1 VPHAHKL
8 EALLRVLEGQ
18 PGVPTIVFARTR
30 KGCAEVA
37 DALIGR
43 GVSADALHG
52 DLNQAAR
59 ERVLGR
65 LRSGAIQVLVA
76 TDVAARGLDVDRLE
90 LVVNLDLPDS
100 IDDYVHRIGRTG
112 RAGREGVALS
122 FVTPR
127 QRGFLHAVRKRFGV
141 ELTQIPVPSDA
152 DVVRQQRGA
161 LEARLEEV
169 RDGASLDE
177 DAADAVARLVDSGDW
192 TAAQV
197 AAAAI
202 HLLAEEAGV
211 SLGDLPNDE
220 PPAWS
225 VERRRERKQ
234 EPRERRER
242 RGRPDRAPRGLRG
255 EHSGPVRDETALF
268 LAAGRRHGVGKGDL
282 VGALANECGIPGER
296 IGRITVLD
304 GRSFVV
310 LQRDDLDKI
319 LRERKTLELR
329 GRHAKLDIAR

>member
-1 VPHAHKL
+1 
-8 EALLRVLEGQ
+8 
-18 PGVPTIVFARTR
+18 
-30 KGCAEVA
+30 VA
-37 DALIGR
+37 I
-43 GVSADALHG
+43 
-52 DLNQAAR
+52 
-59 ERVLGR
+59 
-65 LRSGAIQVLVA
+65 
-76 TDVAARGLDVDRLE
+76 
-90 LVVNLDLPDS
+90 
-100 IDDYVHRIGRTG
+100 
-112 RAGREGVALS
+112 S

-152 DVVRQQRGA
+152 DVVRQRRGA

-169 RDGASLDE
+169 RDDASLDE

-192 TAAQV
+192 TAEQV

-211 SLGDLPNDE
+211 SLGALPDDE

-225 VERRRERKQ
+225 VERHRGRD
-234 EPRERRER
+234 PRERRGPPDR
-242 RGRPDRAPRGLRG
+242 QPTRAGPRGDKPGRPPRGLRG
-255 EHSGPVRDETALF
+255 DHSGPVRDEVALF

-310 LQRDDLDKI
+310 LQRGDLDKI

-329 GRHAKLDIAR
+329 GRHAKLDVAR